1 MRAEKKQM
9 VQELVDRMNG
19 QAVVLITYQGVTA
32 NSFNSFRAKVA
43 NDSVKGACHVVPNTL
58 LKKAAAELGYT
69 ALAEQELSGDTAM
82 VTGADAVALV
92 KAIKE
97 FASDKEKAKE
107 KVKVKLSYVEGQLLN
122 AKDTLAL
129 ADLPPKEVIQ
139 AQLLGLIQAPA
150 AGIARAINAKLSSVV
165 YVLDSLRKKLEE
177 GQTA

>member
-19 QAVVLITYQGVTA
+19 RSVILITYQGLKA
-32 NSFNSFRAKVA
+32 NAINSFRAKVA
-43 NDSVKGACHVVPNTL
+43 DDAVKGSCHVVPNTL
-58 LKKAAAELGYT
+58 IKKAAAELGYKE
-69 ALAEQELSGDTAM
+69 LAELELSGDTAM

-97 FASDKEKAKE
+97 FAADKEKAKE
-107 KVKVKLSYVEGQLLN
+107 MVKIKLSYVEGQLLN
-122 AKDTLAL
+122 AKDTMAL

>member
-9 VQELVDRMNG
+9 VQELVDRMSG
-19 QAVVLITYQGVTA
+19 QSVVLITYQGLTA
-32 NSFNSFRAKVA
+32 NAMNGFRAKVA
-43 NDSVKGACHVVPNTL
+43 GDAKGACHVVPNTL
-58 LKKAAAELGYT
+58 LKKAATELGYKD
-69 ALAEQELSGDTAM
+69 LAELELNGDTAM

-97 FASDKEKAKE
+97 FAGDKEKSKE
-107 KVKVKLSYVEGQLLN
+107 KVKIKLSYVEGQLLN

-129 ADLPPKEVIQ
+129 AELPPKEVIQ

>member
-9 VQELVDRMNG
+9 VQELVDRMSG
-19 QAVVLITYQGVTA
+19 QSVVLITYQGLTA
-32 NSFNSFRAKVA
+32 NAINGFRAKVA
-43 NDSVKGACHVVPNTL
+43 GDANGACHVVPNTL
-58 LKKAAAELGYT
+58 LKKAAAELGYKD
-69 ALAEQELSGDTAM
+69 LAELELNGDTAM

-97 FASDKEKAKE
+97 FAGDKEKAKE
-107 KVKVKLSYVEGQLLN
+107 KVKIKLSYVEGQLLN

-129 ADLPPKEVIQ
+129 AELPPKEVVQ

>member
-9 VQELVDRMNG
+9 VQELADRMKG
-19 QAVVLITYQGVTA
+19 QSVVLITYQGVKA
-32 NSFNSFRAKVA
+32 NAINSFRASVA
-43 NDSVKGACHVVPNTL
+43 SDSVKGACHVVPNTL
-58 LKKAAAELGYT
+58 VKKAAEELGYKE
-69 ALAEQELSGDTAM
+69 LAEFELSGDTAM
-82 VTGADAVALV
+82 VTGPDAVALV

-97 FASDKEKAKE
+97 FAADKEKANKM
-107 KVKVKLSYVEGQLLN
+107 VKIKLSYVEGQLLD
-122 AKDTLAL
+122 AKDTMAL